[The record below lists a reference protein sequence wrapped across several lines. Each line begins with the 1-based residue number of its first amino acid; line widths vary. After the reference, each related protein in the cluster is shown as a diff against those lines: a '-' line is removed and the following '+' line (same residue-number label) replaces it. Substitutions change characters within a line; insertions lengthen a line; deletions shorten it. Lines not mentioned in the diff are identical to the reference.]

1 MSRFLS
7 PEWIAAA
14 AAAAAASAELARA
27 TAEVR
32 LVVQQVVTGTP
43 HGEVRYVVSIDNG
56 RTELRPGDEPSADVT
71 FSLDWDTAVALATGG
86 TSAEDAF
93 TTGRLQLAGDVGAL
107 LRHGRA
113 LVDLDAVFAELRA
126 STTY

>member
-1 MSRFLS
+1 MTRFLT

-43 HGEVRYVVSIDNG
+43 DGEVHYVVSIDHG
-56 RTELRPGDEPSADVT
+56 RTEIRPGHEPSADVT
-71 FSLDWDTAVALATGG
+71 FSLDWDTAVALATGAS
-86 TSAEDAF
+86 SAEDAF

-113 LVDLDAVFAELRA
+113 LVDLDAVFADLRA
-126 STTY
+126 LTTY